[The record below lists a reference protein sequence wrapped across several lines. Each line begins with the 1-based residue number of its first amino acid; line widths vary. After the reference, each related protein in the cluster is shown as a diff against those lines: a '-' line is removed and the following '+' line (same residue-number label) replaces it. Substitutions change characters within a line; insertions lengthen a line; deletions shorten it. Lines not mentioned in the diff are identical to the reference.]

1 MNKRAVSAALATARF
16 FKPTLTVLRSYVCF
30 WMIAA
35 VVGYFFSP
43 ITGTSILSA
52 LPPATLLII
61 FFGQSFRWRLLCSLL
76 FGTLYLWQYIEFVH
90 NVPFLEFLDQKIGFL
105 DVLSVL
111 ILPLAGIII
120 ATILSGVL
128 TRRISLSSLARW
140 ISNCCRI
147 I

>member
-1 MNKRAVSAALATARF
+1 
-16 FKPTLTVLRSYVCF
+16 
-30 WMIAA
+30 MIAA

-52 LPPATLLII
+52 LPPATFLII
-61 FFGQSFRWRLLCSLL
+61 FFGQSFCWRLLCSLL
-76 FGTLYLWQYIEFVH
+76 FGTLYLWQYIETVYNVH
-90 NVPFLEFLDQKIGFL
+90 FLEFFDQKIGFF

-111 ILPLAGIII
+111 ILPLAAIIV
-120 ATILSGVL
+120 ATTLSSML

-147 I
+147 K